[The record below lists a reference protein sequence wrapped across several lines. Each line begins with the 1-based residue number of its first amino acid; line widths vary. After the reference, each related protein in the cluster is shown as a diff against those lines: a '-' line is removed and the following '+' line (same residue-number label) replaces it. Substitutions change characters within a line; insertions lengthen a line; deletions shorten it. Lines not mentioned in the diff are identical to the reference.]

1 MTVMTRVGYCPV
13 CAEKQR
19 PKRGQLFLY
28 LANGT
33 NEEYDIGSLS
43 KVEIGITPHLYVLIK
58 TDGKFVYYKS
68 LCLMDGCGTKH
79 EKEGNQEW
87 LLIDE
92 TKVSGLLKTTIKNWN
107 ALVMLKDYWN
117 EEVEKKW

>member
-28 LANGT
+28 FSND
-33 NEEYDIGSLS
+33 EYNIGSLS
-43 KVEIGITPHLYVLIK
+43 KNEIGITPHLYILIK
-58 TDGKFVYYKS
+58 TDNKFVYYKS
-68 LCLMDGCGTKH
+68 ICLMDGCGTKR
-79 EKEGNQEW
+79 EKEDNREW

-92 TKVSGLLKTTIKNWN
+92 TKISGLQKTTIKNWN

-117 EEVEKKW
+117 EEVEKEW

>member
-13 CAEKQR
+13 CAEKRR

-43 KVEIGITPHLYVLIK
+43 KVEIGITPHLYILIK

-68 LCLMDGCGTKH
+68 LCLMDGCGTKR
-79 EKEGNQEW
+79 EKDDKKEW
-87 LLIDE
+87 LMVDE
-92 TKVSGLLKTTIKNWN
+92 TKVSRLQKTTIKNWN